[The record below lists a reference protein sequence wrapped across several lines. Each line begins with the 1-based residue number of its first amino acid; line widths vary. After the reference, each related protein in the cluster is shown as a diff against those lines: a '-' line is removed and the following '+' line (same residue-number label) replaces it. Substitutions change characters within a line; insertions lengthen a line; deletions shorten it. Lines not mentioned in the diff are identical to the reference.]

1 MPAILLNRFA
11 IVLLFTIPLLVYPQ
25 EKEVVTFKDLG
36 FQFSIPL
43 EWEGEETESA
53 YLLSSKN
60 EQGFVTISTLPF
72 TDISELKTQLN
83 SGIKKGE
90 GFFLAPIDQT
100 ETLNEKR
107 LQGTFSGLIN
117 FYPVI
122 AYIIVLKGE
131 HQQMVMIIAA
141 ESKES
146 YSNNY
151 EILAKEIAASFN
163 FFKPQ
168 MPSMIDEY
176 KAILNDSRLTF
187 VESEELSDPS
197 ENIGHH
203 TKTTIDLCSKGYFNF
218 YNFRSDGMTSAFSD
232 NNTKGAGQWH
242 IMKDDE
248 GNILLQLKYYDDEI
262 DEYIIE
268 YSNGKIYLNGDHYL
282 RTTDGDIKYKPDC
295 N

>member
-1 MPAILLNRFA
+1 MLTFLLHRFIFILFL
-11 IVLLFTIPLLVYPQ
+11 TIPLLAYSQ

-36 FQFSIPL
+36 FQFSIPQ
-43 EWEGEETESA
+43 EWEGVETESA
-53 YLLSSKN
+53 YLLSSQN

-72 TDISELKTQLN
+72 TDIVELKKQLS

-100 ETLNEKR
+100 ETPNENR

-122 AYIIVLKGE
+122 AYIIVIKGE

-141 ESKES
+141 DSKES
-146 YSNNY
+146 YSNKY
-151 EILAKEIAASFN
+151 EVLANEIAASFS

-176 KAILNDSRLTF
+176 KDILNDTRLTF

-197 ENIGHH
+197 ENIGHRA
-203 TKTTIDLCSKGYFNF
+203 KTTIDLCSKGYFNF
-218 YNFRSDGMTSAFSD
+218 YNFRSGGMTSAFSD
-232 NNTKGAGQWH
+232 NNNKGAGLWD
-242 IMKDDE
+242 IIKNNE
-248 GNILLQLKYYDDEI
+248 GKIILQLQYYDDEI
-262 DEYIIE
+262 ANYI
-268 YSNGKIYLNGDHYL
+268 LNFL
-282 RTTDGDIKYKPDC
+282 EKNNIK
-295 N
+295 